1 MPPSCRALL
10 PSAMVYNLTTVPAV
24 TYSLSFSV
32 SWPHQQHIAIS
43 KLSWKALR
51 ETVTKQSEFQSV
63 HVGLLINPARHQWQT
78 TSYTMHMKLHSILSL
93 FSLAPNL
100 V

>member
-10 PSAMVYNLTTVPAV
+10 PSAMVYNLTTAPAI

-32 SWPHQQHIAIS
+32 SWCHQQHSAIS

-51 ETVTKQSEFQSV
+51 
-63 HVGLLINPARHQWQT
+63 QT
-78 TSYTMHMKLHSILSL
+78 IT
-93 FSLAPNL
+93 
-100 V
+100 